1 MPSSLLKASL
11 QQLFVLNY
19 TRIEH
24 IEDPFTNP
32 PRAAAAPRIPFA
44 LQHVEIT
51 TFDEDI
57 QIRDK
62 GEARDE
68 DKEPELP
75 FIGRRRPKYAILTT
89 VTLRKA

>member
-19 TRIEH
+19 AKIKH

-32 PRAAAAPRIPFA
+32 PRATAAPRTPFT

-51 TFDEDI
+51 TSNEDI

-62 GEARDE
+62 REARDE